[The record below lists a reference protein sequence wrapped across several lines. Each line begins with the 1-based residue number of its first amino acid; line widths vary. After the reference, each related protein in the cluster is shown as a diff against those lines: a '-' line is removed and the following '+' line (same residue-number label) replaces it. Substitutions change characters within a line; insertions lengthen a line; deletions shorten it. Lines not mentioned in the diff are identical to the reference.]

1 MSHQPNANQFP
12 AILETPRLYF
22 RRPVLADL
30 ADYIALYRHPE
41 VTRYIPDAPKNEQE
55 VREEVEW
62 FLNGHPRRP
71 ELGLWAAFHKRSS
84 RFAGRCG
91 LLPWTIEGQD
101 EVEVAYTLAP
111 EFWGQGLATEAA
123 RGIVA
128 YAFQELRLPRLIA
141 MIELE
146 NDASRR
152 VAEKAGLRLEKR
164 MDGFEGDNIPFFI
177 YSIHSEYR
185 AVYHIRAHLLCHD
198 VRLNTYVETNIVLDR
213 FPSADE
219 ALRLL
224 YPAADAEVTRN
235 FCEGC
240 PYDLSII
247 HIYAVGPV

>member
-1 MSHQPNANQFP
+1 MPTKLP
-12 AILETPRLYF
+12 IILETPRVYF

-30 ADYIALYRHPE
+30 DDYIALYRRPE
-41 VTRYIPDAPKNEQE
+41 VTRYIPDAPRNDQE
-55 VREEVEW
+55 VQEEVEW
-62 FLNGHPRRP
+62 FLNGHPRHP
-71 ELGLWAAFHKRSS
+71 ELGLWATIHKVSR

-91 LLPWTIEGQD
+91 LLPWTIEGRD

-128 YAFQELRLPRLIA
+128 YAFQMLHLPRLIA
-141 MIELE
+141 MIEPG
-146 NDASRR
+146 NTASRR
-152 VAEKAGLRLEKR
+152 VAEKAGLRLEKQVE
-164 MDGFEGDNIPFFI
+164 GYEGDGNPFFI
-177 YSIHSEYR
+177 YSVYSEYR

-198 VRLNTYVETNIVLDR
+198 VRLNTSIETDVLLDR
-213 FPSADE
+213 FPSEAE

-224 YPAADAEVTRN
+224 YPAADAMVTRN

-247 HIYAVGPV
+247 HIYPAGPA